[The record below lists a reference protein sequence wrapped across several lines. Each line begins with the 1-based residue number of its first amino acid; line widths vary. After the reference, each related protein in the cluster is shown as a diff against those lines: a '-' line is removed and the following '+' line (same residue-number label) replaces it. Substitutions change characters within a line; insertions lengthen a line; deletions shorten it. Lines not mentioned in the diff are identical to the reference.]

1 MMRSHLHSEVTT
13 IY

>member
-1 MMRSHLHSEVTT
+1 MRSHLHSEVTT